1 MSFIK
6 ILKQVS
12 QLAVMSVLAT
22 SAHSTEWPTRTVKII
37 TNLPVGSQPDVVF
50 RVTAEELSARWKQP
64 VIVENRPGAA
74 GAVALNEFNRD
85 SIQNDHL
92 ILAVDSAAVTSMPIL
107 NNREDLIKTI
117 QPIALSYL
125 GEMLVVSSTKYGT
138 TEEAIAEFRKRP
150 IFGSWAI
157 GSIGHFCG
165 LELASVVSQQPAE
178 HVAYKEYGVWY
189 TDLHNQAFP
198 LSCSTYGSASAMIE
212 GGKLRVIA
220 TMTDKRNPK
229 LPQVPTVREL
239 TGHDARVSPGM
250 LGYFVYHKLDK
261 KIANKVEYDLV
272 NSLKSAAVVNAVQ
285 AGHGTSAAVGSVEFA
300 KRLSVAKKLANQ
312 AIEKYQIKVN

>member
-22 SAHSTEWPTRTVKII
+22 SAHAVDWPTRTVKII
-37 TNLPVGSQPDVVF
+37 TNLPVGSRPDVVF
-50 RVTAEELSARWKQP
+50 RLTAEELSARWKQP

-92 ILAVDSAAVTSMPIL
+92 ILAVDSAVVTSMPIL

-125 GEMLVVSSTKYGT
+125 GEMVVVASSKYT
-138 TEEAIAEFRKRP
+138 NEQALAEFRKRP
-150 IFGSWAI
+150 IFGSWAV
-157 GSIGHFCG
+157 GSVGHFCG
-165 LELASVVSQQPAE
+165 LELASAISQNTAE
-178 HVAYKEYGVWY
+178 HVPYKEYGVWY

-198 LSCSTYGSASAMIE
+198 LSCSSYGSAVNMIDS
-212 GGKLRVIA
+212 GKLRVIA

-229 LPQVPTVREL
+229 LPQVPTFREL
-239 TGHDARVSPGM
+239 TGHDTRVSPGM

-261 KIANKVEYDLV
+261 KIANKVERDLI
-272 NSLKSAAVVNAVQ
+272 AASESVKVQ
-285 AGHGTSAAVGSVEFA
+285 QAIEAGHGTPKAVDSKEFSKMLA
-300 KRLSVAKKLANQ
+300 DIKKNSDQ
-312 AIEKYQIKVN
+312 AIQKHQIKVN